1 MEGLCKIDSLVPS
14 QERKGQT
21 GNELLQAK
29 GDRTGEDENAARGL
43 NCKPQRFSSFRCEGH
58 RQDNR

>member
-14 QERKGQT
+14 QERQGQT

-29 GDRTGEDENAARGL
+29 GDRTGEDENAAREL
-43 NCKPQRFSSFRCEGH
+43 N
-58 RQDNR
+58 